1 MRIRS
6 AHPGDDDTVA
16 KVGFAG
22 EDSQWKSDGAGWR
35 LENAL
40 GAFEPVD
47 DGSGNFVDLRGNLFQ
62 VAGDGKFV
70 ATVTNAGVFEDAG
83 EFPVL
88 KDGFGV
94 AHFFFEECDD
104 AERHEAIDEPA
115 ELVESG

>member
-1 MRIRS
+1 MWIRS

-47 DGSGNFVDLRGNLFQ
+47 DGFGYFVNLRGNLFQ
-62 VAGDGKFV
+62 VGGDGELV
-70 ATVTNAGVFEDAG
+70 ATVAKGWAFEDAG
-83 EFPVL
+83 QFPVL

-94 AHFFFEECDD
+94 AGFFFEERDD
-104 AERHEAIDEPA
+104 AEGHEAIDEMG